1 MVENN
6 FSHIRWPLLNV
17 TIFITHVRNCVMGAT
32 PMETMPMV
40 TDKSKP
46 IKGRPYQ
53 TNLLYLV
60 KCSCIYL
67 TYHLF
72 KIRIISIQ

>member
-6 FSHIRWPLLNV
+6 VSHIRWPLLHV
-17 TIFITHVRNCVMGAT
+17 TIFITNVRNCVMGAT

-46 IKGRPYQ
+46 IKELPYQ
-53 TNLLYLV
+53 TNLLYLP
-60 KCSCIYL
+60 KCSWMYL
-67 TYHLF
+67 TYRMF
-72 KIRIISIQ
+72 KIRIINIQ